1 MILGI
6 EIETSS
12 IRVAYIGKKYE
23 LTEWE
28 IFELPEGAIGSEGII
43 DTDSVVKTLIKIPSK
58 FNLKNPKAA
67 FAVSGP
73 AYTAVRII
81 QVPFID
87 KDEITLNLPME
98 LDKYIPFN
106 AKEVYYDFHILE
118 AVKDKN
124 LTELLVAVANR
135 QIVTEYVN
143 VFEKAGIT
151 PQVVDIGAL
160 ALYNVYELNYR
171 ETDTTLIVNVGE
183 NVINFIIARDDK
195 PLYVRDSTI
204 TFKINI
210 HEAQEEEI
218 RNFADDISAEI
229 YRQIEYFKSFL
240 TERPVKKIYLTGY
253 PVISPIFV
261 SSIEERLDQEVFIL
275 NPFRKIKINKKIAS
289 KMHQYSNIA
298 AISIGLSLRGTEKIK

>member
-6 EIETSS
+6 EIEPSS
-12 IRVAYIGKKYE
+12 IRVACIGKKYE
-23 LTEWE
+23 LTEWD
-28 IFELPEGAIGSEGII
+28 ILELPEGTIGPEGIVDI
-43 DTDSVVKTLIKIPSK
+43 DGVIKTLIKIPPK

-81 QVPFID
+81 QVPFIG
-87 KDEITLNLPME
+87 KDEIALNLPME

-106 AKEVYYDFHILE
+106 VKEVYYDFHILE
-118 AVKDKN
+118 ELKDKN
-124 LTELLVAVANR
+124 LTEILVAVANR
-135 QIVTEYVN
+135 QIVNDFIN
-143 VFEKAGIT
+143 VLEKAGIT
-151 PQVVDIGAL
+151 PQIADIGAL

-171 ETDTTLIVNVGE
+171 EMDSVLIVNVGE
-183 NVINFIIARDDK
+183 NIINFIIARNNK

-218 RNFADDISAEI
+218 RSFADDVSAEI
-229 YRQIEYFKSFL
+229 YRQIEYFKSFF
-240 TERPVKKIYLTGY
+240 TEKPVKKIYLTGL
-253 PVISPIFV
+253 PVSSPFFI
-261 SSIEERLDQEVFIL
+261 SSIEERLDQEILIL

-289 KMHQYSNIA
+289 KMHKYSNIA
-298 AISIGLSLRGTEKIK
+298 AVSIGLSLRGTEKIK

>member
-6 EIETSS
+6 EIEPSC
-12 IRVAYIGKKYE
+12 IRAAYIGKKYE

-28 IFELPEGAIGSEGII
+28 SFELPEGAIGPEGIV
-43 DTDSVVKTLIKIPSK
+43 DVDSVIKTLIKIPPR
-58 FNLKNPKAA
+58 FNMKNPKAA

-87 KDEITLNLPME
+87 KDEIALNLPME

-106 AKEVYYDFHILE
+106 VKEVYYDFHIVEEL
-118 AVKDKN
+118 KDKN
-124 LTELLVAVANR
+124 LTEILVAVANK
-135 QIVTEYVN
+135 QIVNEYIN
-143 VFEKAGIT
+143 IFEKAGISC
-151 PQVVDIGAL
+151 QVVDIEAL
-160 ALYNVYELNYR
+160 ALFNVYELNYR
-171 ETDTTLIVNVGE
+171 EMDTSLIVNVGE
-183 NVINFIIARDDK
+183 NVINFIITRNNK

-218 RNFADDISAEI
+218 RSFADDVSTEI

-240 TERPVKKIYLTGY
+240 TEIPVKKIYLTGF
-253 PVISPIFV
+253 PVSSSFFV
-261 SSIEERLDQEVFIL
+261 SSIEERLDQEVVIL
-275 NPFRKIKINKKIAS
+275 NPFKKIKINKKIAS
-289 KMHQYSNIA
+289 KMHKYLNVS

>member
-289 KMHQYSNIA
+289 KMHKYSNIA

>member
-1 MILGI
+1 MMLGI

-12 IRVAYIGKKYE
+12 VRVAYIGKKYE

-28 IFELPEGAIGSEGII
+28 SFELPEGAISSEGIV
-43 DTDSVVKTLIKIPSK
+43 DADSVVKTLIKIPSK
-58 FNLKNPKAA
+58 FNMKNPKAA

-87 KDEITLNLPME
+87 KDEIILNLPME

-106 AKEVYYDFHILE
+106 VKEVYHDFHIVE
-118 AVKDKN
+118 TVKDKN
-124 LTELLVAVANR
+124 LTELIVAVANK
-135 QIVTEYVN
+135 QIVNEYVN

-151 PQVVDIGAL
+151 PQVVDIGSL
-160 ALYNVYELNYR
+160 ALYNIYELNYR
-171 ETDTTLIVNVGE
+171 ENDTNLIVNVGE
-183 NVINFIIARDDK
+183 SVINFIIARDNK
-195 PLYVRDSTI
+195 PLYVRDSII
-204 TFKINI
+204 TVKINI
-210 HEAQEEEI
+210 NEAKEEEI
-218 RNFADDISAEI
+218 RNFADDVSAEI

-253 PVISPIFV
+253 PVISPIFI
-261 SSIEERLDQEVFIL
+261 SSIEERLDQEILIL

-289 KMHQYSNIA
+289 KMHKYSHIA